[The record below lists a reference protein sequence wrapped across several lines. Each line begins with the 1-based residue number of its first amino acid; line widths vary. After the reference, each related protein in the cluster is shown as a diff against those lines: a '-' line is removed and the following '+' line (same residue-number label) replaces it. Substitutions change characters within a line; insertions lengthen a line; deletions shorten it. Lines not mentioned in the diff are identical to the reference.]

1 MFYLFIFVFLVSFNK
16 CLYSWRLKIT
26 KIWLNKLLVASYNL
40 YNVHLYIN
48 KLFYSFY
55 LFLFFSTCRWRYT
68 WFGFFTDFEMCQ
80 QNVYDNHFF
89 RISVCLS
96 VLLKYNTFQFI
107 QMKSSWNSKQQ
118 TLIKWMFKI
127 VDKNLWEDWGAK
139 IVNQT
144 VKFMVWQNFTDILQ

>member
-1 MFYLFIFVFLVSFNK
+1 M
-16 CLYSWRLKIT
+16 
-26 KIWLNKLLVASYNL
+26 
-40 YNVHLYIN
+40 YIN

-89 RISVCLS
+89 RTSVCLS

-127 VDKNLWEDWGAK
+127 VDKNLWEDWGVK

-144 VKFMVWQNFTDILQ
+144 VKFMVWQNLQIFYSNIFLSFFLCFCKNALIFVMLLGLINTYINILFCNFY